1 MIAALLRTDDA
12 LLFSRCHVPSISAFG
27 WLSIAENETMT
38 CVMREVHDPFKSD
51 DFYFRAA
58 SASLT

>member
-1 MIAALLRTDDA
+1 MTAVLFRTDDA
-12 LLFSRCHVPSISAFG
+12 LPFPAAMYRPFLPFG

-51 DFYFRAA
+51 DFY
-58 SASLT
+58 LGPHQQV